1 MHKIKIMDVGQ
12 EQQYIDKDSKCK
24 KNKKEHGKI
33 IKIDDSLFEIG
44 VRKGF
49 IEKNEDGYYFIRD
62 YEELLAFKNKRP
74 TKSFEWLD

>member
-1 MHKIKIMDVGQ
+1 MHKIKIMDEGQ
-12 EQQYIDKDSKCK
+12 EQQYIDKDLKCK

-49 IEKNEDGYYFIRD
+49 IEKNEDGYYFIGD